1 MFVNVVQFLSFSLN
15 LNSDRG
21 EIYIVDVEACFI
33 ARSVTASISLS
44 CPQAHHRHANLLFE
58 GVVKMTNKQALHS
71 RLAQVMLSVQLD
83 ELSPQPL

>member
-1 MFVNVVQFLSFSLN
+1 MIV
-15 LNSDRG
+15 

-33 ARSVTASISLS
+33 ARSVAASISLS

-58 GVVKMTNKQALHS
+58 GVVKMSDKQTLHPS
-71 RLAQVMLSVQLD
+71 FAKVMLSVQLD